1 MKIAIGSDHAGYQLK
16 HVIMDHLNRQG
27 IVCVDLGTGNGIDSV
42 SYVPYGASVARA
54 VLQKQADFGIVVCG
68 TGLGVSMTVNKFRG
82 IRGALCCNEYMA
94 RMARQHNDANI
105 LALGARVLGASLA
118 LAIVDA
124 FLAEPFESGG
134 RHQARVDE
142 LGATEDKNF
151 QP

>member
-27 IVCVDLGTGNGIDSV
+27 IICVDLGTGNGIDSV

-54 VLQKQADFGIVVCG
+54 VLKKQADFGIVVCG